1 MATEPTFQNFAPR
14 LRSQQPKCPRCGG
27 IVFLADRSR
36 FDLAGR
42 IQHVWCCNDCCNEFV
57 TSIGLVHPCRS
68 EAGPN
73 HPSVELPL
81 YKLKITHCVY
91 G

>member
-1 MATEPTFQNFAPR
+1 
-14 LRSQQPKCPRCGG
+14 LRSLRPKCPRCGG

-42 IQHVWCCNDCCNEFV
+42 IQHVWCCDDCCNEFV